1 MKDFKTISSILTKM
15 NGGHDITVDSWD
27 DINIDNLNAFKDIER
42 DDEHGGAYD
51 MSQGC
56 EFKFNAILL
65 YYSVYDIDDEFKQ
78 AISTNLFGIV
88 FIDGGASQSGGD
100 YMIAPFLKRKS
111 FQGQSGT
118 QAYFGNSYS
127 FRVNMKTLSVY
138 DNTDARIDDKTS
150 SNSMYVQDFNDVV
163 SALNRSVDMM
173 NYNTHTINSI

>member
-1 MKDFKTISSILTKM
+1 
-15 NGGHDITVDSWD
+15 
-27 DINIDNLNAFKDIER
+27 
-42 DDEHGGAYD
+42 
-51 MSQGC
+51 
-56 EFKFNAILL
+56 
-65 YYSVYDIDDEFKQ
+65 
-78 AISTNLFGIV
+78 
-88 FIDGGASQSGGD
+88 
-100 YMIAPFLKRKS
+100 MIAPFLNRKS
-111 FQGQSGT
+111 FQGKSGT